1 MNDDQVARAIHEIEC
16 ALVQEDPIFLRRVR
30 QLHRREAA
38 TVLSVFALLA
48 AGAVLLTVGLATL
61 SWVVWC
67 GGLLSLVI
75 AAVVDQH
82 HQSHL
87 RRFP

>member
-1 MNDDQVARAIHEIEC
+1 MNDDQVARTIEEIER
-16 ALVQEDPIFLRRVR
+16 ALVQEDPVFLRRVR
-30 QLHRREAA
+30 HLQRREAA

-48 AGAVLLTVGLATL
+48 VGAVLLTVGLATL

-67 GGLLSLVI
+67 GGLVSL
-75 AAVVDQH
+75 AAAAAVDQH
-82 HQSHL
+82 HQAQL